1 MAWFFKSGKSS
12 NESATNPL
20 KLVLIHDH
28 ASINQ
33 KNKKK
38 IKGDLLQVIEKYV
51 EIDSSACEISLDG
64 DKRTVALVA
73 NIPIKGTR

>member
-12 NESATNPL
+12 KESAKNRL
-20 KLVLIHDH
+20 KLVLMHDR
-28 ASINQ
+28 ASINPQ
-33 KNKKK
+33 ILEK
-38 IKGDLLQVIEKYV
+38 IKGDMLQVIEKYV

>member
-12 NESATNPL
+12 KESARNRL
-20 KLVLIHDH
+20 KLVLMHDR
-28 ASINQ
+28 ASINPQ
-33 KNKKK
+33 ILEK
-38 IKGDLLQVIEKYV
+38 IKGDLLQVIAKYV
-51 EIDSSACEISLDG
+51 EIDTSACEITLDG